1 MALTCQ
7 RSLLIGGLPKH
18 HKEAQPDHYDLTLSV
33 KHSINR
39 IILYLLIII
48 TSFIYKSLQSFLS
61 ELAVFECVQHTFAYC
76 PSNTFILLCQCSPFL
91 LLW

>member
-18 HKEAQPDHYDLTLSV
+18 YKEAKPDHYDLTPSV
-33 KHSINR
+33 KQSINR

-48 TSFIYKSLQSFLS
+48 TSFIYKSPQSFLS
-61 ELAVFECVQHTFAYC
+61 ELAVFECAQHIFAYY
-76 PSNTFILLCQCSPFL
+76 PSNTFILLCQCVPFL